1 MKKGLLI
8 IISGPSGV
16 GKGTVRKYFMDDDSL
31 RLTYSI
37 SMTTRKPR
45 QGERDGVDYI
55 FTTREK
61 FEEAIAEGELLE
73 WAEFVGN
80 YYGTPLTQVEKLREE
95 GKNVLLEIEVQGAD
109 QVRKKCPDALSI
121 FIIPPSMEELEK
133 RIRGRRSEPE
143 EIVQQRLAKAENEM
157 KMVSN
162 YKYIVCNEDPQ
173 LAAELISSIIKR
185 HMYVGLMIS
194 WAGLRGAASIVF
206 AIMVIAASSSS
217 SDTLFHTVFMV
228 ALLSV
233 AIQGTLLPFVAEKL
247 KMVDDNCDVRM
258 TFNDYKEAS
267 EITMMQMEIPEGHN
281 WENRLVKDVSMP
293 TGSLAVMIK
302 RHGETLIP
310 GGDTRILAGD
320 TIVLSVPAYESGGQ
334 EHLEEQEITPKHRW
348 CNKTIAELMLPHG
361 TLIVLV
367 RRDNENIIPNGQT
380 EILEGDHVVIYR

>member
-185 HMYVGLMIS
+185 HMYV
-194 WAGLRGAASIVF
+194 
-206 AIMVIAASSSS
+206 
-217 SDTLFHTVFMV
+217 
-228 ALLSV
+228 
-233 AIQGTLLPFVAEKL
+233 E
-247 KMVDDNCDVRM
+247 DNV
-258 TFNDYKEAS
+258 
-267 EITMMQMEIPEGHN
+267 
-281 WENRLVKDVSMP
+281 
-293 TGSLAVMIK
+293 
-302 RHGETLIP
+302 
-310 GGDTRILAGD
+310 
-320 TIVLSVPAYESGGQ
+320 
-334 EHLEEQEITPKHRW
+334 
-348 CNKTIAELMLPHG
+348 
-361 TLIVLV
+361 
-367 RRDNENIIPNGQT
+367 
-380 EILEGDHVVIYR
+380 

>member
-109 QVRKKCPDALSI
+109 QVRKKCPDAQSI

-185 HMYVGLMIS
+185 HMYV
-194 WAGLRGAASIVF
+194 
-206 AIMVIAASSSS
+206 
-217 SDTLFHTVFMV
+217 
-228 ALLSV
+228 
-233 AIQGTLLPFVAEKL
+233 E
-247 KMVDDNCDVRM
+247 
-258 TFNDYKEAS
+258 
-267 EITMMQMEIPEGHN
+267 
-281 WENRLVKDVSMP
+281 ENV
-293 TGSLAVMIK
+293 
-302 RHGETLIP
+302 
-310 GGDTRILAGD
+310 
-320 TIVLSVPAYESGGQ
+320 
-334 EHLEEQEITPKHRW
+334 
-348 CNKTIAELMLPHG
+348 
-361 TLIVLV
+361 
-367 RRDNENIIPNGQT
+367 
-380 EILEGDHVVIYR
+380 

>member
-45 QGERDGVDYI
+45 QGERDGIDYI

-185 HMYVGLMIS
+185 HMYV
-194 WAGLRGAASIVF
+194 
-206 AIMVIAASSSS
+206 
-217 SDTLFHTVFMV
+217 
-228 ALLSV
+228 
-233 AIQGTLLPFVAEKL
+233 E
-247 KMVDDNCDVRM
+247 
-258 TFNDYKEAS
+258 
-267 EITMMQMEIPEGHN
+267 
-281 WENRLVKDVSMP
+281 ENV
-293 TGSLAVMIK
+293 
-302 RHGETLIP
+302 
-310 GGDTRILAGD
+310 
-320 TIVLSVPAYESGGQ
+320 
-334 EHLEEQEITPKHRW
+334 
-348 CNKTIAELMLPHG
+348 
-361 TLIVLV
+361 
-367 RRDNENIIPNGQT
+367 
-380 EILEGDHVVIYR
+380 